1 MFKNVLRKLTL
12 ATVVIALAFATA
24 TQSPAH
30 AQRTI
35 EEAANALLAEVLAS
49 LQIQI
54 VNEEL
59 LLELSYEMQYALDT
73 GIVDPDTVNEL
84 DIEVLDEEL
93 PDEELFEEDEE
104 APIDESTDTT
114 VPDSAMTQL
123 SDELKLRMQ
132 ERLALRVSAQVKYWE
147 VIAGDW
153 STASQLAAVE
163 FTTCLDAATSDEESD
178 ICYFNEQQQLQFFYA
193 QQLGENYS
201 ARLNVANQLGP
212 DVSALLTQSMTRS
225 RITVQEALQ
234 FMNAEELGTLGLTL
248 NALEDI
254 SRKLENQAASTPS
267 GGPTN
272 STPTNSNP
280 SNGQNQ

>member
-1 MFKNVLRKLTL
+1 VFKNVLRKLAL
-12 ATVVIALAFATA
+12 ATAVIALAFATA
-24 TQSPAH
+24 AQSPAY

-35 EEAANALLAEVLAS
+35 EEAANALLTEVLAT
-49 LQIQI
+49 LKIQI

-84 DIEVLDEEL
+84 DIEVLDVDL

-104 APIDESTDTT
+104 IPAEEGTNTST
-114 VPDSAMTQL
+114 PDAAMTQL
-123 SDELKLRMQ
+123 SDELKLKLQ
-132 ERLALRVSAQVKYWE
+132 SRLALRVSAQVQYWE
-147 VIAGDW
+147 LIAGEW
-153 STASQLAAVE
+153 STASQLAARE
-163 FTTCLDAATSDEESD
+163 FTTCLDAATTDEESD

-201 ARLNVANQLGP
+201 ARLNAADQLGP
-212 DVSALLTQSMTRS
+212 DVSALLSQSMTRS
-225 RITVQEALQ
+225 RLTVQEALQ
-234 FMNAEELGTLGLTL
+234 FMNAEELGTLGLTP

-254 SRKLENQAASTPS
+254 SRKLENQAANSPS

-272 STPTNSNP
+272 STPTSNNP